1 MLATKDMDIGG
12 KTVVISGSGNVATHA
27 AEKIVHLGGKVMTM
41 SDSGGFIHDP
51 DGFSLEKITW
61 IKEHKTHRRG
71 RIEEY
76 VAAFPHAK
84 FHAGTNPWHVAC
96 DIALPLIERAR
107 CRDRVGERG

>member
-27 AEKIVHLGGKVMTM
+27 DEKIVHLGGKVMTM

-61 IKEHKTHRRG
+61 IKGHKTHRRG
-71 RIEEY
+71 RIEDY
-76 VAAFPHAK
+76 VADFPPSK
-84 FHAGTNPWHVAC
+84 FHAGKTPWQVPFDVDQPRPHQN
-96 DIALPLIERAR
+96 
-107 CRDRVGERG
+107 